1 MAGRS
6 AFPAAGPGYNY
17 MAGTLTKRPAS
28 NKADMRKIGGN
39 GRRWLVG
46 FHLFLAAV
54 WVGTAFAMN
63 LITFI
68 NGATTNG
75 DELYAA
81 NAAVKLLDDW
91 LIIPAALGCL
101 FTGLLLSLLTHWG
114 FFRFRWV
121 TVKWVMTVA
130 FVLFGT
136 FFLGPW
142 TNEMTAIAGAER
154 ADAWRNEIYLY
165 DRRMVM
171 IFGAVQTLLLA
182 VTLFITVFR
191 PWGKKSKPAAGQTDG

>member
-1 MAGRS
+1 M
-6 AFPAAGPGYNY
+6 
-17 MAGTLTKRPAS
+17 K
-28 NKADMRKIGGN
+28 KIGVN

-68 NGATTNG
+68 NGTTANG

-91 LIIPAALGCL
+91 LIIPSALGCL

-121 TVKWVMTVA
+121 TVKWALTVA

-142 TNEMTAIAGAER
+142 TNEMTAIARAER
-154 ADAWRNEIYLY
+154 AGAWQNQIYLY

-171 IFGAVQTLLLA
+171 VFGAVQTLLLA
-182 VTLFITVFR
+182 ATLFITVFR
-191 PWGKKSKPAAGQTDG
+191 PWGKKNKPVAVETGG